1 MLLNKNQVLTS
12 LFLLVAGCIQAQQK
26 SMLFRNGVVHTG
38 TGTVYETGILGIR
51 DGKIALC
58 ADGRAV
64 KIDPTAWDT
73 MIDLGGRHV
82 YPGFIALN
90 STIGLRE
97 IDAVRATLDYAE
109 VGEYNPHVRSL
120 PAFNTDSRIIPTVRS
135 NGVFM
140 VQAVPQKGVISGS
153 SSVFKLDGWNWE
165 DAVLKA
171 DEGIHLFWPE
181 FPVFRSDTGRFDGT
195 LRKQQEILN
204 FLREARAYHERP
216 AGEKNL
222 RFEAMKG
229 IWSGK
234 QRLYIH
240 CNRARDIEDA
250 INAMKQLKIANLA
263 VVGGRESYKVSD
275 LLLKHNVPVVLER
288 IHRLPDNEDQA
299 VDFPFRLPG
308 ILEKAGI
315 TVVLTYDGD
324 MEAMGTRNLGFTAG
338 TASAYGCDEE
348 QALRMIT
355 LNAATVLGINQQTG
369 SLETGKSAD
378 FFISEG
384 NALDMRSSRV
394 IMAFMGG
401 NSVGL
406 DNDQKALYRK
416 YMQKYG
422 LKPKD

>member
-1 MLLNKNQVLTS
+1 MLWNKFLFGFYFLFIAVNGLN
-12 LFLLVAGCIQAQQK
+12 AQNK
-26 SMLFRNGVVHTG
+26 SMLFSNGIVHTG
-38 TGTVYETGILGIR
+38 SGTVYQSGVVGIR

-64 KIDPTAWDT
+64 KIDRSAWDT
-73 MIDLGGRHV
+73 IIDLQGRHV

-135 NGVFM
+135 NGVLM
-140 VQAVPQKGVISGS
+140 VQAVPQAGIISGS
-153 SSVFKLDGWNWE
+153 SSVFKLEGWNWE
-165 DAVLKA
+165 DALVKA

-181 FPVFRSDTGRFDGT
+181 YPVLRSDTGRFDAI
-195 LRKQQEILN
+195 LRKQQEIIR
-204 FLREARAYHERP
+204 FLQESQAYTKSSPES
-216 AGEKNL
+216 KNL
-222 RFEAMKG
+222 RLEAMRG
-229 IWSGK
+229 IWNGK

-240 CNRARDIEDA
+240 CNRARDIEESVRLMNQLGISQIA
-250 INAMKQLKIANLA
+250 I
-263 VVGGRESYKVSD
+263 VGGRESYKLTD
-275 LLLKHNVPVVLER
+275 LLNKYNVPVVLER
-288 IHRLPDNEDQA
+288 IHRLPDTEDQA

-308 ILEKAGI
+308 ILEKAGL

-348 QALRMIT
+348 TALRMIS
-355 LNAATVLGINQQTG
+355 LNAAKVLGIDHQTG
-369 SLETGKSAD
+369 SLEVGKSAD
-378 FFISEG
+378 LFISEG
-384 NALDMRSSRV
+384 NALDMQSSQV
-394 IMAFMGG
+394 KMAFIGG
-401 NSVGL
+401 KAINL

-416 YMQKYG
+416 YMTKYG
-422 LKPKD
+422 LKPNE

>member
-1 MLLNKNQVLTS
+1 MLLNKNKLITG
-12 LFLLVAGCIQAQQK
+12 LLICFAGCIQAQQQ
-26 SMLFRNGVVHTG
+26 SMLLRNGVVHTG
-38 TGTVYETGILGIR
+38 TGTVYETGILGVR

-120 PAFNTDSRIIPTVRS
+120 PAFNTDSRIITTVRS
-135 NGVFM
+135 NGVLM
-140 VQAVPQKGVISGS
+140 VQAVPQSGIISGS

-165 DAVLKA
+165 DALVKA
-171 DEGIHLFWPE
+171 DEGVHLFWPE
-181 FPVFRSDTGRFDGT
+181 FPVFKSDTGKFDGT
-195 LRKQQEILN
+195 LRKQQEILH
-204 FLREARAYHERP
+204 FLRESKAYQDQST
-216 AGEKNL
+216 GEMNL

-250 INAMKQLKIANLA
+250 VTAMKQLRIANLA
-263 VVGGRESYKVSD
+263 IVGGRESHKVID

-288 IHRLPDNEDQA
+288 IHRLPDYDDQA

-348 QALRMIT
+348 QALKMIT
-355 LNAATVLGINQQTG
+355 LNAAIVLGIDQQTG
-369 SLETGKSAD
+369 SLENGKSAD
-378 FFISEG
+378 FFVSEG
-384 NALDMRSSRV
+384 NALDMRSSKV
-394 IMAFMGG
+394 KEAFVGG
-401 NSVGL
+401 NSISL

>member
-1 MLLNKNQVLTS
+1 MLLNKNKLITG
-12 LFLLVAGCIQAQQK
+12 LLICFAGCIQAQQQ
-26 SMLFRNGVVHTG
+26 SMLLRNGVVHTG
-38 TGTVYETGILGIR
+38 TGTVYETGILGVR

-135 NGVFM
+135 NGVLM
-140 VQAVPQKGVISGS
+140 VQAVPQSGIISGS

-165 DAVLKA
+165 DALVKA
-171 DEGIHLFWPE
+171 DEGVHLFWPE
-181 FPVFRSDTGRFDGT
+181 FPVFKSDTGKFDGT
-195 LRKQQEILN
+195 LRKQQEILH
-204 FLREARAYHERP
+204 FLRESKAYQDQP
-216 AGEKNL
+216 TGEMNL

-250 INAMKQLKIANLA
+250 VTAMKQLRIANLA
-263 VVGGRESYKVSD
+263 IVGGRESHKVID

-288 IHRLPDNEDQA
+288 IHRLPDYDDQA

-348 QALRMIT
+348 QALKMIT
-355 LNAATVLGINQQTG
+355 LNAAIVLGIDQQTG
-369 SLETGKSAD
+369 SLENGKSAD
-378 FFISEG
+378 FFVSEG
-384 NALDMRSSRV
+384 NALDMRSSKV
-394 IMAFMGG
+394 KEAFVGG
-401 NSVGL
+401 NSISL

>member
-1 MLLNKNQVLTS
+1 MLLNKIKLLTG
-12 LFLLVAGCIQAQQK
+12 LFILIAGCIQAQQK
-26 SMLFRNGVVHTG
+26 SMLFRNGVIHTG
-38 TGTVYETGILGIR
+38 TGTVYETGIMGIR

-64 KIDPTAWDT
+64 KIDPSAWDT

-135 NGVFM
+135 NGVLM
-140 VQAVPQKGVISGS
+140 VQAVPQSGIISGS

-165 DAVLKA
+165 DALVKA

-181 FPVFRSDTGRFDGT
+181 YAVFKSDTGRFDGT
-195 LRKQQEILN
+195 LRKQQEILT
-204 FLREARAYHERP
+204 FLREASAYNEKP
-216 AGEKNL
+216 SMEKNL

-229 IWSGK
+229 IWNGK

-250 INAMKQLKIANLA
+250 IAAMKQLRVANLA
-263 VVGGRESYKVSD
+263 IVGGRESYRVSD
-275 LLLKHNVPVVLER
+275 LLLKHNVPVILER
-288 IHRLPDNEDQA
+288 IHRLPDYDDQA
-299 VDFPFRLPG
+299 IDFPFRLPG

-338 TASAYGCDEE
+338 TAAAYGCDEE
-348 QALRMIT
+348 QALKMIT
-355 LNAATVLGINQQTG
+355 HNAAKVLGIDQQTG
-369 SLETGKSAD
+369 SLEMGKAAD
-378 FFISEG
+378 FFVSEG
-384 NALDMRSSRV
+384 NALDMRSSKV
-394 IMAFMGG
+394 TQAFVGG
-401 NSVGL
+401 KPISL
-406 DNDQKALYRK
+406 DNDQKGLYRK
-416 YMQKYG
+416 YMHKYG
-422 LKPKD
+422 LKPND